1 MPTARWQGPSPGRRT
16 TFPRPA
22 EHALLLPLGV
32 DAEAARGK
40 PEVSVVVK
48 DHGKKILRQLLA
60 ERSFGCRLD
69 VNVQY
74 LFKLRQDVS
83 CFIGC
88 PQHQHM
94 VVAGGADDAVF
105 RVQERI
111 GALDDVTAAVMLL
124 WREVAQR
131 RGFLRIQI
139 ADGDAAEQRNDC
151 VAVAVKVNGRRS
163 VRVGF
168 FIGNIDL
175 RIDAKRQDFIRR
187 VGIVA
192 VVVNVG
198 VALCHI
204 GVFIDTLG
212 AQRLDR
218 QCRGQ
223 CVGRRGL
230 LCASVL
236 RHIILRRGFL

>member
-1 MPTARWQGPSPGRRT
+1 
-16 TFPRPA
+16 
-22 EHALLLPLGV
+22 
-32 DAEAARGK
+32 
-40 PEVSVVVK
+40 
-48 DHGKKILRQLLA
+48 
-60 ERSFGCRLD
+60 
-69 VNVQY
+69 
-74 LFKLRQDVS
+74 
-83 CFIGC
+83 
-88 PQHQHM
+88 M

-124 WREVAQR
+124 WGEIAQR
-131 RGFLRIQI
+131 RGFLCIQI
-139 ADGDAAEQRNDC
+139 ADGDAAEQWNDC

-204 GVFIDTLG
+204 RVFVNTFSIHGLYRQGSAYRGVCIRCRYVG
-212 AQRLDR
+212 RLLRTAGR
-218 QCRGQ
+218 QCQAQHTG
-223 CVGRRGL
+223 
-230 LCASVL
+230 
-236 RHIILRRGFL
+236 

>member
-1 MPTARWQGPSPGRRT
+1 
-16 TFPRPA
+16 
-22 EHALLLPLGV
+22 
-32 DAEAARGK
+32 
-40 PEVSVVVK
+40 
-48 DHGKKILRQLLA
+48 
-60 ERSFGCRLD
+60 
-69 VNVQY
+69 
-74 LFKLRQDVS
+74 
-83 CFIGC
+83 
-88 PQHQHM
+88 M
-94 VVAGGADDAVF
+94 VVARGADDAVF

-124 WREVAQR
+124 WGEIAQR
-131 RGFLRIQI
+131 RGFLRVQI

-175 RIDAKRQDFIRR
+175 RIDAEWQDFIRR

-204 GVFIDTLG
+204 WVFVNTFGIHGLYRQGSAYRGVCI
-212 AQRLDR
+212 R
-218 QCRGQ
+218 CRH
-223 CVGRRGL
+223 VGRL
-230 LCASVL
+230 LRTAGCQCQAQHTCQHKGWYRTL
-236 RHIILRRGFL
+236 

>member
-1 MPTARWQGPSPGRRT
+1 MGDVAH
-16 TFPRPA
+16 
-22 EHALLLPLGV
+22 HALLLALRV
-32 DAEAARGK
+32 DAEAAGCK
-40 PEVSVVVK
+40 PEVAVVVK

-69 VNVQY
+69 VNVQH
-74 LFKLRQDVS
+74 LFKFRQDVS

-111 GALDDVTAAVMLL
+111 GTLDDVTAAVMLL
-124 WREVAQR
+124 WREIAQR
-131 RGFLRIQI
+131 RGFLRVQI

-163 VRVGF
+163 VRVGS

-204 GVFIDTLG
+204 RVFVNTFGIHGLYRQGSAYRGVCIRCRHVG
-212 AQRLDR
+212 RLLRTAGR
-218 QCRGQ
+218 QCQAQHTGQ
-223 CVGRRGL
+223 QKGWYRTL
-230 LCASVL
+230 
-236 RHIILRRGFL
+236 

>member
-1 MPTARWQGPSPGRRT
+1 
-16 TFPRPA
+16 
-22 EHALLLPLGV
+22 
-32 DAEAARGK
+32 
-40 PEVSVVVK
+40 
-48 DHGKKILRQLLA
+48 
-60 ERSFGCRLD
+60 
-69 VNVQY
+69 
-74 LFKLRQDVS
+74 
-83 CFIGC
+83 
-88 PQHQHM
+88 M

-105 RVQERI
+105 RIQERI

-124 WREVAQR
+124 WGEIAQR
-131 RGFLRIQI
+131 CGFLRVQI
-139 ADGDAAEQRNDC
+139 ADGDAAEQWNDC

-192 VVVNVG
+192 VVVNVS

-218 QCRGQ
+218 QCGGQ

-230 LCASVL
+230 LCASGL

>member
-1 MPTARWQGPSPGRRT
+1 
-16 TFPRPA
+16 
-22 EHALLLPLGV
+22 
-32 DAEAARGK
+32 
-40 PEVSVVVK
+40 
-48 DHGKKILRQLLA
+48 
-60 ERSFGCRLD
+60 
-69 VNVQY
+69 
-74 LFKLRQDVS
+74 
-83 CFIGC
+83 
-88 PQHQHM
+88 M

-124 WREVAQR
+124 WREIAQR
-131 RGFLRIQI
+131 RGFLRVQI

-212 AQRLDR
+212 IHGLYRQGGACRGVCIRCKHVGRLLRTAGR
-218 QCRGQ
+218 QCQAQHTGQ
-223 CVGRRGL
+223 QKGWYRTL
-230 LCASVL
+230 
-236 RHIILRRGFL
+236 

>member
-1 MPTARWQGPSPGRRT
+1 MGDV
-16 TFPRPA
+16 A
-22 EHALLLPLGV
+22 EHALLLTLGI
-32 DAEAARGK
+32 DAEAAGGK
-40 PEVSVVVK
+40 PEVAVVVK

-105 RVQERI
+105 RVKERV
-111 GALDDVTAAVMLL
+111 GALDDVTTAVVLL
-124 WREVAQR
+124 RREIAKS
-131 RGFLRIQI
+131 LRLFGIQI

-175 RIDAKRQDFIRR
+175 RIDAKR
-187 VGIVA
+187 
-192 VVVNVG
+192 
-198 VALCHI
+198 
-204 GVFIDTLG
+204 
-212 AQRLDR
+212 
-218 QCRGQ
+218 
-223 CVGRRGL
+223 
-230 LCASVL
+230 
-236 RHIILRRGFL
+236 

>member
-1 MPTARWQGPSPGRRT
+1 MGDV
-16 TFPRPA
+16 A
-22 EHALLLPLGV
+22 EHALLLTLGI
-32 DAEAARGK
+32 DAEAAGGK
-40 PEVSVVVK
+40 PEVSIVVK

-60 ERSFGCRLD
+60 KRSFGCRLD
-69 VNVQY
+69 VNVQH
-74 LFKLRQDVS
+74 LFKFSQDVS

-124 WREVAQR
+124 WREIAQR
-131 RGFLRIQI
+131 RGFLRVQI

-151 VAVAVKVNGRRS
+151 VAIAVKVNGRRS
-163 VRVGF
+163 VRVGS

-175 RIDAKRQDFIRR
+175 RIDAKRKDFIRR

-204 GVFIDTLG
+204 RVFVNTFGIHGLYRQGSAYRGVCIRCG
-212 AQRLDR
+212 HVGRLLRTAGR
-218 QCRGQ
+218 QCQAQHTGQ
-223 CVGRRGL
+223 QKGWYRTL
-230 LCASVL
+230 
-236 RHIILRRGFL
+236 

>member
-1 MPTARWQGPSPGRRT
+1 MGDI
-16 TFPRPA
+16 A
-22 EHALLLPLGV
+22 EHALLLTLGI
-32 DAEAARGK
+32 DAEAAGGK
-40 PEVSVVVK
+40 PEVAVVVK

-74 LFKLRQDVS
+74 LFKFRQDVS

-105 RVQERI
+105 RVKERV
-111 GALDDVTAAVMLL
+111 GALDDVTTAVVLL
-124 WREVAQR
+124 RREIAKS
-131 RGFLRIQI
+131 LRLFGIQI

-212 AQRLDR
+212 IHGLYRQGGACRGVCIRCKHVGRLLRTAGR
-218 QCRGQ
+218 QCQAQHTGQ
-223 CVGRRGL
+223 QKGWYRTL
-230 LCASVL
+230 
-236 RHIILRRGFL
+236 

>member
-1 MPTARWQGPSPGRRT
+1 
-16 TFPRPA
+16 
-22 EHALLLPLGV
+22 
-32 DAEAARGK
+32 
-40 PEVSVVVK
+40 
-48 DHGKKILRQLLA
+48 
-60 ERSFGCRLD
+60 
-69 VNVQY
+69 
-74 LFKLRQDVS
+74 
-83 CFIGC
+83 
-88 PQHQHM
+88 M

-124 WREVAQR
+124 WGEIAQR
-131 RGFLRIQI
+131 RGFLRVQI
-139 ADGDAAEQRNDC
+139 ADGDAAEQRSDC

-175 RIDAKRQDFIRR
+175 RIDAERQDFIRR

-204 GVFIDTLG
+204 GVFVNTFGIHGLY
-212 AQRLDR
+212 R
-218 QCRGQ
+218 QGSAYRGFCIRCRQGSAYRGF
-223 CVGRRGL
+223 CIRCRHVGRL
-230 LCASVL
+230 LRTAGCQCQAQHTCQHKGWYRTL
-236 RHIILRRGFL
+236 

>member
-1 MPTARWQGPSPGRRT
+1 
-16 TFPRPA
+16 
-22 EHALLLPLGV
+22 
-32 DAEAARGK
+32 
-40 PEVSVVVK
+40 
-48 DHGKKILRQLLA
+48 
-60 ERSFGCRLD
+60 
-69 VNVQY
+69 
-74 LFKLRQDVS
+74 
-83 CFIGC
+83 
-88 PQHQHM
+88 M

-105 RVQERI
+105 RVKERV
-111 GALDDVTAAVMLL
+111 GALDDVTTAVVLL
-124 WREVAQR
+124 RREIAKS
-131 RGFLRIQI
+131 LRLFGIQI

-204 GVFIDTLG
+204 GVFVNTFGIHGLY
-212 AQRLDR
+212 R
-218 QCRGQ
+218 QGSAYRGFCIRCRQGSAYRGF
-223 CVGRRGL
+223 CIRCRHVGRL
-230 LCASVL
+230 LRTAGCQCQAQHTCQHKGWYRTL
-236 RHIILRRGFL
+236 

>member
-1 MPTARWQGPSPGRRT
+1 MGDV
-16 TFPRPA
+16 A
-22 EHALLLPLGV
+22 EHALLLTLGI
-32 DAEAARGK
+32 DAEAAGCK
-40 PEVSVVVK
+40 PEVSIVVK
-48 DHGKKILRQLLA
+48 NHGQKILRQLLA
-60 ERSFGCRLD
+60 ERSLGCRLD

-74 LFKLRQDVS
+74 LFKFRQDVS

-124 WREVAQR
+124 WGEIAQR
-131 RGFLRIQI
+131 RGFLRVQI

-151 VAVAVKVNGRRS
+151 VAVVVKVNGRRS
-163 VRVGF
+163 IRVGF

-204 GVFIDTLG
+204 GVFVNTFGIHGLYRQGG
-212 AQRLDR
+212 ACRGVCIRCKHVGRLLRTAGR
-218 QCRGQ
+218 QCQAQHTGQ
-223 CVGRRGL
+223 QKGWYRTW
-230 LCASVL
+230 
-236 RHIILRRGFL
+236 